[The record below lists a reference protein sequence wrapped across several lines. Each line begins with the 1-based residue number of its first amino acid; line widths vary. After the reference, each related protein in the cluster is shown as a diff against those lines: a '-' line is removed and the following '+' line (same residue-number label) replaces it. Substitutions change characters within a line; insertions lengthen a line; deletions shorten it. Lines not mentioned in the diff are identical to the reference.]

1 MPDEDTTEQEV
12 IELLNELR
20 VVLPGV
26 QVLFAFLLT
35 VPFSQR
41 FQQLRSGQRGIYF
54 AALLLSAVSAALLIA
69 PSTYARLTWR
79 HRSKARLLQI
89 ANPLAIWGTLFL
101 AAGMACAVYL
111 IGDVIY
117 GSPLAGIAAG
127 GTALV
132 TVVLWYGIPLV
143 DRRRVRRPSDG

>member
-1 MPDEDTTEQEV
+1 MNG
-12 IELLNELR
+12 LLESLLVSA
-20 VVLPGV
+20 VVLLV
-26 QVLFAFLLT
+26 ELAVRAIIRQVK
-35 VPFSQR
+35 P
-41 FQQLRSGQRGIYF
+41 
-54 AALLLSAVSAALLIA
+54 ALLLSAVSAALLIA

-89 ANPLAIWGTLFL
+89 ANPLAIWGTVFL

-117 GSPLAGIAAG
+117 GSPIAGIAAG

-143 DRRRVRRPSDG
+143 DRRRVQEAAEGVESGA